1 MAKYKVVTRCH
12 GFRKRLWEIGQI
24 VEIDPSENPPKHF
37 VLVQGEVPAKP
48 VETDQMPLSA
58 LGKSPEV
65 KGGMASSMPFQEPV
79 ARQTRKP
86 KK

>member
-37 VLVQGEVPAKP
+37 VLVQGEIIAKP
-48 VETDQMPLSA
+48 FESDQMPLSA
-58 LGKSPEV
+58 LGRPAEV
-65 KGGMASSMPFQEPV
+65 KGGMASSMPFQEPET
-79 ARQTRKP
+79 RTRKP